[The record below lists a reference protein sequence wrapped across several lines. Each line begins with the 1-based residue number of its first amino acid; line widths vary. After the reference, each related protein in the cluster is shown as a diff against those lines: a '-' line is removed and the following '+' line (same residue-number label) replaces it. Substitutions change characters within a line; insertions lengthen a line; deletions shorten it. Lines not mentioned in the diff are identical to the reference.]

1 MPFVLAV
8 FTECDVVGIGTT
20 ASKYTVSQVTG

>member
-1 MPFVLAV
+1 MTFVLAV

-20 ASKYTVSQVTG
+20 ASIYTESQVTE